1 MVKRRRGA
9 GKVAADPKGQEL
21 IEVFVNTP
29 ELIEGTERG
38 YSDIDEGR
46 FVALQEVKRRLGDD

>member
-21 IEVFVNTP
+21 MEVFLNAP

-46 FVALQEVKRRLGDD
+46 FVTLQEAKRSLGDD